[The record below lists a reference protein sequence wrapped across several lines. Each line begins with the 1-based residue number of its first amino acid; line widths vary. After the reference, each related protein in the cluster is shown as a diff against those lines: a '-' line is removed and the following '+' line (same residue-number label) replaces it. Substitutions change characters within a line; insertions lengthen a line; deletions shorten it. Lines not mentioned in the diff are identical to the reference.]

1 MKLPALFGYGFRP
14 FFLAAALAAVALI
27 PWWAGSL
34 TLGVPLPQAWP
45 ASLWHAHEMLFG
57 FIAAALAGFLLTAV
71 PSWTSERGFA
81 GWPLVILASVW
92 LLGRFFVATA
102 AHWPLAVYATADLAF
117 LPALAAF
124 LLPPLVRNRNR
135 NARLLVVLAA
145 LCTVNATFYWALAHA
160 NPGLARSALLAGVN
174 LVLLL
179 VTVIGGRIVPAF
191 TSSALKQQGRHST
204 LRTSPVVSV
213 AAVAAMVGVLII
225 DLVLPQS
232 HLAGLMALVAAV
244 AQAARLSQWQP
255 FRTLRLPIVWI
266 LHLAYAWLPVGL
278 ALKSLALLAGWG
290 TSLSWM
296 HALTIGAAAT
306 MILAVMTR
314 ASLGHTG
321 RALVVNPPIVVA
333 YVLLTA
339 ATLVRVLGPGT
350 SLFSYVQVITL
361 AAVLWT
367 AAFALFLFVYVPILM
382 SPRAD
387 GKPG

>member
-1 MKLPALFGYGFRP
+1 
-14 FFLAAALAAVALI
+14 
-27 PWWAGSL
+27 
-34 TLGVPLPQAWP
+34 
-45 ASLWHAHEMLFG
+45 MLFG

-81 GWPLVILASVW
+81 GWPLVLLAGVW

-124 LLPPLVRNRNR
+124 LLPPLVRSRNR
-135 NARLLVVLAA
+135 NTRLLVVLAA
-145 LCTVNATFYWALAHA
+145 LCTVNVTFYWALAHA

-191 TSSALKQQGRHST
+191 TSSALKQQGRDST
-204 LRTSPVVSV
+204 LRTTPVVSA
-213 AAVAAMVGVLII
+213 AAVSAMVGVLII
-225 DLVLPQS
+225 DLLLPQS
-232 HLAGLMALVAAV
+232 HLAGLVALVAAV
-244 AQAARLSQWQP
+244 AQAARLGQWQS

-278 ALKSLALLAGWG
+278 ALKALALLTGWG
-290 TSLSWM
+290 TLLSWM

-321 RALVVNPPIVVA
+321 RALIVNPTIVLA

-339 ATLVRVLGPGT
+339 AAVVRVLGPGT
-350 SLFSYVQVITL
+350 SLLPYGQVITL

-367 AAFALFLFVYVPILM
+367 VAFALFLFVYVPILV